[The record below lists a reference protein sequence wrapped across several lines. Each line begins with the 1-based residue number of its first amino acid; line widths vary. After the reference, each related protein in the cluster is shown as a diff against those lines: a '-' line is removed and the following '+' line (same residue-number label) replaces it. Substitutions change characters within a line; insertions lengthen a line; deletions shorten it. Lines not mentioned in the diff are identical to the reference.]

1 MSNLQ
6 KFWLVF
12 GPFTVPF
19 DNELAYCYQC
29 IFAGPKEYTDNVAS
43 VDESVHCRLL
53 LESDEEPGPD
63 FFEKMSRTATDLLAA
78 YAKAIEKGE
87 ADESSLLFLL
97 PSNYYEQDR

>member
-12 GPFTVPF
+12 GPFNVPF
-19 DNELAYCYQC
+19 QNELAYCYQC
-29 IFAGPKEYTDNVAS
+29 LFAGPMAYTDNVVS

-63 FFEKMSRTATDLLAA
+63 FFDKMSKTTTELLTA

-97 PSNYYEQDR
+97 PRNYYEQNS